1 MIFIPFQP
9 SNCSGVIT
17 YNARAFLIKL
27 WMNLNL
33 YYFGENPLFLEAYI
47 YSSEVKPFGAKR

>member
-1 MIFIPFQP
+1 MLGLFF
-9 SNCSGVIT
+9 
-17 YNARAFLIKL
+17 IKL